1 MTGELHRSLFTKPRL
16 VIDVSER
23 RTTEDRINSFPN
35 FKSSIKD
42 DDGDTYDI
50 HFVALFSQ
58 KKTAVPIVLLHGWP
72 GEPFLHLRMLS
83 EHPDSCIGSFLEF
96 IGVLD
101 LLKAKYTSADL
112 PYHVIVP
119 SLPGYAFS
127 SGPSR
132 KRDWDCED
140 MARIMNKLMVGLGF
154 GGGYIAQG
162 GDLGAFV
169 GRILAAQYEECK
181 ALHRASHLSAR
192 FCC

>member
-1 MTGELHRSLFTKPRL
+1 

-72 GEPFLHLRMLS
+72 GEPFLHLCVLT

-96 IGVLD
+96 LGVLD
-101 LLKAKYTSADL
+101 LLKAKYTSANL

-132 KRDWDCED
+132 KRDWVCED

-154 GGGYIAQG
+154 GGGYVAQG

-169 GRILAAQYEECK
+169 ARILAAQYEECK
-181 ALHRASHLSAR
+181 AVHRASH
-192 FCC
+192 FFT